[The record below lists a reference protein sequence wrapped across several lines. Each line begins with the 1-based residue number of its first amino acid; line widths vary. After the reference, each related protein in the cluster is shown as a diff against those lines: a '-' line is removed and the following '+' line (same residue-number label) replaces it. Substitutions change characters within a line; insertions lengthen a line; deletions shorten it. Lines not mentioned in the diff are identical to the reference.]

1 PTKARLAL
9 PPPHRLRRRM
19 FFRRV
24 EQCGLVM
31 YECLAPPHTSCPTRT
46 APIDENAEQPGT
58 ESLGVLAAREG
69 SVSASEGI
77 LQRLF
82 RILPV
87 AQHVNRIARVLVPVA
102 GDERAVRV
110 HLAVL
115 HSSYERRIR
124 AIHTA
129 WTLHPHLPS

>member
-1 PTKARLAL
+1 
-9 PPPHRLRRRM
+9 M
-19 FFRRV
+19 SV
-24 EQCGLVM
+24 EQR
-31 YECLAPPHTSCPTRT
+31 AS
-46 APIDENAEQPGT
+46 AAD
-58 ESLGVLAAREG
+58 GVLAAREG
-69 SVSASEGI
+69 SVSTGEGI

-87 AQHVNRIARVLVPVA
+87 AQHVNCVARVLVPVS

-110 HLAVL
+110 HLAVQ

-129 WTLHPHLPS
+129 WTLH